1 MNDDEELMQK
11 PKEVKEHQIILHE
24 DKKYFPELEEAYP
37 GVETLIMEEDA
48 QPITQPIIEPIKSK
62 NFDVVEKEIPVTSF
76 GFDFLASM
84 MNKPELIRN
93 VGILGHLHHGKTSL
107 MDLFVQ
113 QTHHKNWKNEREY
126 NYTGEIFYIPPNSR

>member
-1 MNDDEELMQK
+1 MEK
-11 PKEVKEHQIILHE
+11 TKEVKDHQIILHE

-62 NFDVVEKEIPVTSF
+62 NFDIVEKQIPETTFS
-76 GFDFLASM
+76 FDFLA
-84 MNKPELIRN
+84 ELIRN

-113 QTHHKNWKNEREY
+113 QTHLKNWKNEREY
-126 NYTGEIFYIPPNSR
+126 NFTGGINNNILLILFIFSLI